1 MVQITTNYI
10 FRWGYKPTNI
20 TGGAHPVWRWI
31 DYSHPAH
38 MRKRK
43 EYLESTKIWWNC
55 INPVHSPSSSDG
67 KRWGHQ
73 MYAAKIPICSW
84 LTFLTPKKF
93 SFMVNLWSNNNGHLL
108 LCCFGAIFRQ
118 ESHHPIE
125 GQLPEIFLPGGV
137 VPELPLE
144 PFSGLLSWFRMGKKR
159 RNIGSNWGKN
169 LSYNLKMMEII
180 TYNLV
185 VGGFNPSETY

>member
-31 DYSHPAH
+31 YYSHPAH

-55 INPVHSPSSSDG
+55 INPSTWKMTMDGDDSPVHSPSSSDG

-73 MYAAKIPICSW
+73 MYAAKVPICSW
-84 LTFLTPKKF
+84 LTCLTPKKF
-93 SFMVNLWSNNNGHLL
+93 CFMVNLWSKNNGHLL

-118 ESHHPIE
+118 AKSPSSWRPTPQDLSARRRRAWAAFGAFLGTLILVSHGE
-125 GQLPEIFLPGGV
+125 
-137 VPELPLE
+137 
-144 PFSGLLSWFRMGKKR
+144 KR
-159 RNIGSNWGKN
+159 RNIGSNWEK
-169 LSYNLKMMEII
+169 I
-180 TYNLV
+180 
-185 VGGFNPSETY
+185 